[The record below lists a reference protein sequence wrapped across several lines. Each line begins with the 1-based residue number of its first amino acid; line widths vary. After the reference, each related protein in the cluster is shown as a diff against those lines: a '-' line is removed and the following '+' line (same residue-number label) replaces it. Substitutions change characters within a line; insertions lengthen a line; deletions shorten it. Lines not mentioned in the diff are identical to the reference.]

1 MGRSALTDKNNGA
14 TVDKN
19 LINEAASLLN
29 PSKTNRREFLKVG
42 ATVATGLGYV
52 AAAKPVMAQ
61 AIKTDFEGI
70 QAGEVTVMS
79 KDFQM
84 SAYVSRPKQIPKT
97 GLPVII
103 VISEIFG
110 VHEYIADVTRRFA
123 KLGYLA
129 IAPELF
135 ARAGDPSA
143 LGTMAEIMSEIV
155 AKTPDAQ
162 VMDDLKATLAWVG
175 KNGGDLKRVGM
186 TGFCWGGRITWLACA
201 QLPEIKAGVAWY
213 GRLVGDKTAN
223 SPLNPI
229 DLAAQM
235 KAPVLGLYGGAD
247 AGISVESINQMK
259 AALAAAKGNQAAQA
273 ASFEIYPDAP
283 HAFHADYRSSYRE
296 APAKDGWARC
306 IAWFKQQGV
315 V

>member
-1 MGRSALTDKNNGA
+1 MDKNI
-14 TVDKN
+14 
-19 LINEAASLLN
+19 INEAASLLN
-29 PSKTNRREFLKVG
+29 PSTTNRREFLKMG
-42 ATVATGLGYV
+42 ATVATSLGYV
-52 AAAKPVMAQ
+52 AAAEPVMAQ

-70 QAGEVTVMS
+70 QAGEVTFMS

-84 SAYVSRPKQIPKT
+84 SAYVSRPKVPKA

-135 ARAGDPSA
+135 ARAGDPSS
-143 LGTMAEIMSEIV
+143 LGTLAEIMKEIV

-162 VMDDLKATLAWVG
+162 VMDDLNATLAWVG
-175 KNGGDLKRVGM
+175 KNGGDLKRVGI
-186 TGFCWGGRITWLACA
+186 TGFCWGGRITWLASA
-201 QLPEIKAGVAWY
+201 QIPQIKAGVAWY
-213 GRLVGDKTAN
+213 GRLVGEKTAN
-223 SPLNPI
+223 SPLYPI

-247 AGISVESINQMK
+247 VGISVESINQMK
-259 AALAAAKGNQAAQA
+259 AALAAAKDNQAAQA

-283 HAFHADYRSSYRE
+283 HAFHADYRPSYRE

-306 IAWFKQQGV
+306 VAWFKKQGV

>member
-1 MGRSALTDKNNGA
+1 
-14 TVDKN
+14 VDKN
-19 LINEAASLLN
+19 IINEAASLLN
-29 PSKTNRREFLKVG
+29 PSTTNRREFLKMG
-42 ATVATGLGYV
+42 ATVATSLGYV
-52 AAAKPVMAQ
+52 AAAEPVMAQ

-70 QAGEVTVMS
+70 QAGEVTFMS

-84 SAYVSRPKQIPKT
+84 SAYVSRPKKVPKA

-135 ARAGDPSA
+135 ARAGDPSS
-143 LGTMAEIMSEIV
+143 LGTLAEIMKEIV

-162 VMDDLKATLAWVG
+162 VMDDLNATLAWVG
-175 KNGGDLKRVGM
+175 KNGGDLKRVGI
-186 TGFCWGGRITWLACA
+186 TGFCWGGRITWLASA
-201 QLPEIKAGVAWY
+201 QIPQIKAGVAWY
-213 GRLVGDKTAN
+213 GRLVGEKTAN
-223 SPLNPI
+223 SPLHPI

-259 AALAAAKGNQAAQA
+259 AALAAAKDNQAAQA

-283 HAFHADYRSSYRE
+283 HAFHADYRPSYRE

-306 IAWFKQQGV
+306 AAWFKKQGV

>member
-1 MGRSALTDKNNGA
+1 MDKNI
-14 TVDKN
+14 
-19 LINEAASLLN
+19 INEAASLLN
-29 PSKTNRREFLKVG
+29 PSTTNRREFLKMG
-42 ATVATGLGYV
+42 ATVATSLGYV
-52 AAAKPVMAQ
+52 AAAEPVMAQ

-70 QAGEVTVMS
+70 QAGEVTFMS

-84 SAYVSRPKQIPKT
+84 SAYVSRPKKVPKA

-135 ARAGDPSA
+135 ARAGDPSS
-143 LGTMAEIMSEIV
+143 LGTLAEIMKEIV

-162 VMDDLKATLAWVG
+162 VMDDLNATLAWVG
-175 KNGGDLKRVGM
+175 KNGGDLKRVGI
-186 TGFCWGGRITWLACA
+186 TGFCWGGRITWLASA
-201 QLPEIKAGVAWY
+201 QIPQIKAGVAWY
-213 GRLVGDKTAN
+213 GRLVGEKTAN
-223 SPLNPI
+223 SPLHPI

-259 AALAAAKGNQAAQA
+259 AALAAAKDNQAAQA

-283 HAFHADYRSSYRE
+283 HAFHADYRPSYRE
-296 APAKDGWARC
+296 VPAKDGWARC
-306 IAWFKQQGV
+306 VAWFKKQGV

>member
-1 MGRSALTDKNNGA
+1 
-14 TVDKN
+14 VDKN
-19 LINEAASLLN
+19 IINEAASLLN
-29 PSKTNRREFLKVG
+29 PSTTNRREFLKMG
-42 ATVATGLGYV
+42 ATVATSLGYV
-52 AAAKPVMAQ
+52 AAAEPVMAQ

-70 QAGEVTVMS
+70 QAGEVTFMS

-84 SAYVSRPKQIPKT
+84 SAYVSRPKKVPKA

-135 ARAGDPSA
+135 ARAGDPSS
-143 LGTMAEIMSEIV
+143 LGTLAEIMKEIV

-162 VMDDLKATLAWVG
+162 VMDDLNATLAWVG
-175 KNGGDLKRVGM
+175 KNGGDLKRVGI
-186 TGFCWGGRITWLACA
+186 TGFCWGGRITWLASA
-201 QLPEIKAGVAWY
+201 QIPQIKAGVAWY
-213 GRLVGDKTAN
+213 GRLVGEKTAN
-223 SPLNPI
+223 SPLHPI

-247 AGISVESINQMK
+247 VGISVESINQMK
-259 AALAAAKGNQAAQA
+259 AALAAAKDNQAAQA

-283 HAFHADYRSSYRE
+283 HAFHADYRPSYRE

-306 IAWFKQQGV
+306 AAWFKKQGV

>member
-1 MGRSALTDKNNGA
+1 MGA
-14 TVDKN
+14 TMDKN
-19 LINEAASLLN
+19 LINEATSLLN
-29 PSKTNRREFLKVG
+29 PSKTNRRDFLKVG

-52 AAAKPVMAQ
+52 AAAEPVMAQ

-70 QAGEVTVMS
+70 QGGEVAFMS
-79 KDFQM
+79 NDFQM
-84 SAYVSRPKQIPKT
+84 SAYVARPKQAPKA
-97 GLPVII
+97 GLPVIV

-135 ARAGDPSA
+135 ARAGDPSSM
-143 LGTMAEIMSEIV
+143 GTLAEIMKEIV

-162 VMDDLKATLAWVG
+162 VMGDLKSTLSWVG
-175 KNGGDLKRVGM
+175 KNGGDLKRVGI
-186 TGFCWGGRITWLACA
+186 TGFCWGGRITWLASA
-201 QLPEIKAGVAWY
+201 QIPQIKAGVAWY
-213 GRLVGDKTAN
+213 GRLVGDKTPN
-223 SPLNPI
+223 SPMHPV

-235 KAPVLGLYGGAD
+235 KAPVLGLYGSAD
-247 AGISVESINQMK
+247 TGIPVESIEQMK
-259 AALAAAKGNQAAQA
+259 AALAAAKNNKAAQA

-283 HAFHADYRSSYRE
+283 HAFHADYRPTYRE
-296 APAKDGWARC
+296 APAKDGWAKC
-306 IAWFKQQGV
+306 VAWFKQQGV

>member
-1 MGRSALTDKNNGA
+1 MDKNI
-14 TVDKN
+14 
-19 LINEAASLLN
+19 INEAASLLN
-29 PSKTNRREFLKVG
+29 PSTTNRREFLKMG
-42 ATVATGLGYV
+42 ATVATSLGYV
-52 AAAKPVMAQ
+52 AAAEPVMAQ

-70 QAGEVTVMS
+70 QAGEVTFMS

-84 SAYVSRPKQIPKT
+84 SAYVSRPKKVPKA

-135 ARAGDPSA
+135 ARAGDPSS
-143 LGTMAEIMSEIV
+143 LGTLAEIMKEIV

-162 VMDDLKATLAWVG
+162 VMDDLNATLAWVG
-175 KNGGDLKRVGM
+175 KNGGDLKRVGI
-186 TGFCWGGRITWLACA
+186 TGFCWGGRITWLASA
-201 QLPEIKAGVAWY
+201 QIPQIKAGVAWY
-213 GRLVGDKTAN
+213 GRLVGEKTAN
-223 SPLNPI
+223 SPLHPI

-259 AALAAAKGNQAAQA
+259 AALAAAKDNQAAQA

-283 HAFHADYRSSYRE
+283 HAFHADYRPSYRE

-306 IAWFKQQGV
+306 AAWFKKQGV

>member
-1 MGRSALTDKNNGA
+1 MDKNI
-14 TVDKN
+14 
-19 LINEAASLLN
+19 INEAASLLN
-29 PSKTNRREFLKVG
+29 PSTTNRREFLKMG
-42 ATVATGLGYV
+42 ATVATSLGYV
-52 AAAKPVMAQ
+52 AAAEPVMAQ

-70 QAGEVTVMS
+70 QAGEVTFMS

-84 SAYVSRPKQIPKT
+84 SAYVSRPKKVPKA

-135 ARAGDPSA
+135 ARAGDPSS
-143 LGTMAEIMSEIV
+143 LGTLAEIMKEIV

-162 VMDDLKATLAWVG
+162 VMDDLNATLAWVG
-175 KNGGDLKRVGM
+175 KNGGDLKRVGI
-186 TGFCWGGRITWLACA
+186 TGFCWGGRITWLASA
-201 QLPEIKAGVAWY
+201 QIPQIKAGVAWY
-213 GRLVGDKTAN
+213 GRLVGEKTAN
-223 SPLNPI
+223 SPLHPI

-247 AGISVESINQMK
+247 VGISVESINQMK
-259 AALAAAKGNQAAQA
+259 AALAAAKDNQAAQA

-283 HAFHADYRSSYRE
+283 HAFHADYRPSYRE

-306 IAWFKQQGV
+306 VAWFKKQGV

>member
-1 MGRSALTDKNNGA
+1 MDKNI
-14 TVDKN
+14 
-19 LINEAASLLN
+19 INEAASLLN
-29 PSKTNRREFLKVG
+29 PSTTNRREFLKMG
-42 ATVATGLGYV
+42 ATVATSLGYV
-52 AAAKPVMAQ
+52 AAAEPVMAQ

-70 QAGEVTVMS
+70 QAGEVTFMS

-84 SAYVSRPKQIPKT
+84 SAYVSRPKKVPKA

-135 ARAGDPSA
+135 ARAGDPSS
-143 LGTMAEIMSEIV
+143 LGTLAEIMKEIV

-162 VMDDLKATLAWVG
+162 VMDDLNATLAWVG
-175 KNGGDLKRVGM
+175 KNGGDLKRVGI
-186 TGFCWGGRITWLACA
+186 TGFCWGGRITWLASA
-201 QLPEIKAGVAWY
+201 QIPQIKAGVAWY
-213 GRLVGDKTAN
+213 GRLVGEKTAN
-223 SPLNPI
+223 SPLHPI

-247 AGISVESINQMK
+247 VGISVESINQMK
-259 AALAAAKGNQAAQA
+259 AALAAAKDNQAAQA

-283 HAFHADYRSSYRE
+283 HAFHADYRPSYRE

-306 IAWFKQQGV
+306 AAWFKKQGV

>member
-1 MGRSALTDKNNGA
+1 
-14 TVDKN
+14 VDKN
-19 LINEAASLLN
+19 LMSEATSLLN
-29 PSKTNRREFLKVG
+29 PSKPNRREFLKVG

-52 AAAKPVMAQ
+52 AAAEPVMAQ

-70 QAGEVTVMS
+70 QGGEVSFMS

-84 SAYVSRPKQIPKT
+84 SAYVARPKVNSKT
-97 GLPVII
+97 GLPV
-103 VISEIFG
+103 VLVVSEIFG

-143 LGTMAEIMSEIV
+143 MGTLAEIMKEIV

-162 VMDDLKATLAWVG
+162 VMDDLKATIAWAG
-175 KNGGDLKRVGM
+175 KNGGDLKRMGI
-186 TGFCWGGRITWLACA
+186 TGFCWGGRITWLASA
-201 QLPEIKAGVAWY
+201 QIPQIKAGVAWY
-213 GRLVGDKTAN
+213 GRLVGDKTPN
-223 SPLNPI
+223 SPLHPV

-247 AGISVESINQMK
+247 TGISVESINQMK
-259 AALAAAKGNQAAQA
+259 VALSAAKDNKAAQA
-273 ASFEIYPDAP
+273 ATFEIYPDAP
-283 HAFHADYRSSYRE
+283 HAFHADYRPTYRE

-306 IAWFKQQGV
+306 VAWFKQQGV

>member
-1 MGRSALTDKNNGA
+1 MDKNI
-14 TVDKN
+14 
-19 LINEAASLLN
+19 INEAASLLN
-29 PSKTNRREFLKVG
+29 PSTTNRREFLKMG
-42 ATVATGLGYV
+42 ATVATSLGYV
-52 AAAKPVMAQ
+52 AAAEPVMAQ

-70 QAGEVTVMS
+70 QAGEVTFMS

-84 SAYVSRPKQIPKT
+84 SAYVSRPKKVPKA

-135 ARAGDPSA
+135 ARAGDPSS
-143 LGTMAEIMSEIV
+143 LGTLAEIMKEIV

-162 VMDDLKATLAWVG
+162 VMDDLNATLAWVG
-175 KNGGDLKRVGM
+175 KNGGDLKRVGI
-186 TGFCWGGRITWLACA
+186 TGFCWGGRITWLASA
-201 QLPEIKAGVAWY
+201 QIPQIKAGVAWY
-213 GRLVGDKTAN
+213 GRLVGEKTAN
-223 SPLNPI
+223 SPLHPI

-235 KAPVLGLYGGAD
+235 KAPVLGLYGGSD

-259 AALAAAKGNQAAQA
+259 AALAAAKDNQAAQA

-283 HAFHADYRSSYRE
+283 HAFHADYRPSYRE
-296 APAKDGWARC
+296 VPAKDGWARC
-306 IAWFKQQGV
+306 AAWFKKQGV

>member
-1 MGRSALTDKNNGA
+1 
-14 TVDKN
+14 VDKN
-19 LINEAASLLN
+19 IINEAASLLN
-29 PSKTNRREFLKVG
+29 PSTTNRREFLKMG
-42 ATVATGLGYV
+42 ATVATSLGYV
-52 AAAKPVMAQ
+52 AAAEPVMAQ

-70 QAGEVTVMS
+70 QAGEVTFMS

-84 SAYVSRPKQIPKT
+84 SAYVSRPKKVPKA

-135 ARAGDPSA
+135 ARAGDPSS
-143 LGTMAEIMSEIV
+143 LGTLAEIMKEIV

-162 VMDDLKATLAWVG
+162 VMDDLNATLAWVG
-175 KNGGDLKRVGM
+175 KNDGDLKRVGI
-186 TGFCWGGRITWLACA
+186 TGFCWGGRITWLASA
-201 QLPEIKAGVAWY
+201 QIPQIKAGVAWY
-213 GRLVGDKTAN
+213 GRLVGEKTAN
-223 SPLNPI
+223 SPLHPI

-247 AGISVESINQMK
+247 VGISVESINQMK
-259 AALAAAKGNQAAQA
+259 AALAAAKDNQAAQA

-283 HAFHADYRSSYRE
+283 HAFHADYRPSYRE

-306 IAWFKQQGV
+306 VAWFKKQGV

>member
-1 MGRSALTDKNNGA
+1 MDKNI
-14 TVDKN
+14 
-19 LINEAASLLN
+19 INEAASLLN
-29 PSKTNRREFLKVG
+29 PSTTNRREFLKMG
-42 ATVATGLGYV
+42 ATVATSLGYV
-52 AAAKPVMAQ
+52 AAAEPVMAQ

-70 QAGEVTVMS
+70 QAGEVTFMS

-84 SAYVSRPKQIPKT
+84 SAYVSRPKKVPKA

-135 ARAGDPSA
+135 ARAGDPSS
-143 LGTMAEIMSEIV
+143 LGTLAEIMKEIV

-162 VMDDLKATLAWVG
+162 VMDDLNATLAWVG
-175 KNGGDLKRVGM
+175 KNGGDLKRVGI
-186 TGFCWGGRITWLACA
+186 TGFCWGGRITWLASA
-201 QLPEIKAGVAWY
+201 QIPQIKAGVAWY
-213 GRLVGDKTAN
+213 GRLVGEKTAN
-223 SPLNPI
+223 SPLHPI

-247 AGISVESINQMK
+247 VGISVESINQMK
-259 AALAAAKGNQAAQA
+259 VALAAAKDNQAAQA

-283 HAFHADYRSSYRE
+283 HAFHADYRPSYRE

-306 IAWFKQQGV
+306 AAWFKKQGV